1 MHTHLVCRLE
11 LPSKDKEDE
20 PQESLNIEREGSF
33 IIHIKNP
40 DQHGG
45 SPQFTGLQNK
55 RKARFPAHLQGQFG
69 HNKTVH
75 ADRPDMLNYERCELL
90 LISASD
96 AIEEEW
102 ETNL

>member
-1 MHTHLVCRLE
+1 MISREVQGKAILE
-11 LPSKDKEDE
+11 
-20 PQESLNIEREGSF
+20 Q
-33 IIHIKNP
+33 NP

-75 ADRPDMLNYERCELL
+75 TDPPDMLNYERCELL

-96 AIEEEW
+96 GIEEDG
-102 ETNL
+102 NGAQDRM